1 MQISHVGPALR
12 ALWMPSAHQ
21 VKMGGRQ
28 SAGGTERGHMKRR
41 SSDGKRE
48 QSARPTR
55 SEEAAGV
62 LGEIDLI
69 GLARSAIRQIPP
81 RRYLPSGRRK
91 IAEKS
96 LKRWR
101 RDWKLLRAV
110 HTLVVVICRQPQWL
124 LGRID
129 QGRTIKP
136 KMISRFRL
144 RPTDRSDLSPT
155 CVYRLP
161 FPDHLH
167 PSSCPSPS
175 VVKGHSGAVLDVAQA
190 LEHILPR
197 QSPGYLPHRR
207 LRTTSRLFVLE
218 EAARFSVRSL
228 TTRRMSCER

>member
-91 IAEKS
+91 IAENS
-96 LKRWR
+96 LMRKGRDALPPRPVDAHSYQQWADKR
-101 RDWKLLRAV
+101 
-110 HTLVVVICRQPQWL
+110 
-124 LGRID
+124 
-129 QGRTIKP
+129 
-136 KMISRFRL
+136 SRCW
-144 RPTDRSDLSPT
+144 D
-155 CVYRLP
+155 
-161 FPDHLH
+161 
-167 PSSCPSPS
+167 
-175 VVKGHSGAVLDVAQA
+175 G
-190 LEHILPR
+190 
-197 QSPGYLPHRR
+197 
-207 LRTTSRLFVLE
+207 
-218 EAARFSVRSL
+218 
-228 TTRRMSCER
+228 